1 MNIRDRVKEFRKV
14 PASTIRPSPFNW
26 RTHSRE
32 QADAL
37 RGLLAELGFA
47 GAVLTRELPDGSL
60 EAIDGHLRLE
70 TMGESVVPVLVTDL
84 DDAEAKKLLATFD
97 PLGAMAG
104 ADAAKLDA
112 LLAEVSTD
120 NAAVAELLDSL
131 AHQHGLSESAEADEP
146 GGTDVIPEKYQILV
160 EFDTE
165 QDQAAWLEK
174 LTAEGLSC
182 RSLIS

>member
-1 MNIRDRVKEFRKV
+1 VNIRDRVIDFRRV
-14 PASTIRPSPFNW
+14 PASEIRPSPFNW
-26 RTHSRE
+26 RTHPKE

-47 GAVLTRELPDGSL
+47 GAVLARELPDGTL

-70 TMGESVVPVLVTDL
+70 TMGDRPVPVLVTDL

-120 NAAVAELLDSL
+120 NAAVAELLNSL
-131 AHQHGLSESAEADEP
+131 AQDNGLGESPETEEP
-146 GGTDVIPEKYQILV
+146 GGADVIPEKYQILV
-160 EFDTE
+160 AFDTE
-165 QDQAAWLEK
+165 QEQAAWLEK
-174 LTAEGLSC
+174 LTAEGLNC